1 MDDQNQNNTVI
12 GSIIFVLVDMAAAV
26 VVIWRMIVE
35 VS

>member
-1 MDDQNQNNTVI
+1 MDDRNQNNTVI
-12 GSIIFVLVDMAAAV
+12 GSIIFVLVDMAVAV